1 MGVEKEM
8 AENKDLKKDVELKEE
23 KETTPVVENKNEIKE
38 TTGSSVEIYDEDD
51 DFEVEEVKKPKKKLK
66 KKWIVLG
73 IVALLL
79 VFFIGRAFL
88 AGKSAG
94 LPVETVDVANGTIEN
109 ILSVSGTV
117 ESADSKSYFA
127 DVTAPVDQLNVKIGD
142 KVTSG
147 DVLYTYDAA
156 QLDLAEK
163 NAQLAIKQAKGNYSA
178 LYAGPAAA
186 DRDYAQGMNSQQ
198 INERLDAITAE
209 MDALDDKIQ
218 EKTNRMNQTLSDLN
232 KTMLDVNQNGI
243 ADGTAET
250 YLDGNDEY
258 ITRRENDDNDSDV
271 SEGNKQMS
279 LALQE
284 SIIEVQDALKNDPE
298 IQGWQKQKTTLA
310 EEQAHL
316 SSAKAAQ
323 VNGGTATAT
332 KASMESTQLTQ
343 EDTIAKI
350 QEAKDGVKADF
361 NGVVTE
367 VEVVEGATVAP
378 GTKMITLANLD
389 DVQVDVQVSKSD
401 LPKISVGQKVD
412 ITINGKAYNGE
423 ITQISGSATKNANG
437 VAVVDTTIKV
447 TNPDKDIILGVE
459 ASNKI
464 HAEKAENTIVLP
476 YEYVLTDADG
486 DYVYVLEN
494 GVATRKNVK
503 IGIST
508 STEAQIVEG
517 LSVNDKVITTNLETL
532 TDGMSVVAMEM

>member
-1 MGVEKEM
+1 M

-79 VFFIGRAFL
+79 IFFIARAFL
-88 AGKSAG
+88 AGKNAA
-94 LPVETVDVANGTIEN
+94 LPVQTVDVANGTIEN

-142 KVTSG
+142 KVASG

-156 QLDLAEK
+156 QLELAEK

-178 LYAGPAAA
+178 LYSGAAAA
-186 DRDYAQGMNSQQ
+186 DRDYAKGMNAQQ

-209 MDALDDKIQ
+209 MDALDDKIT
-218 EKTNRMNQTLSDLN
+218 EKRSRMSKTLSDLN

-243 ADGTAET
+243 ADGTAES
-250 YLDGNDEY
+250 YLDGNDGY
-258 ITRRENDDNDSDV
+258 ITRRENDNNDSDV
-271 SEGNKQMS
+271 SESNKQMS

-284 SIIEVQDALKNDPE
+284 SIKDVSYALENDPE
-298 IQGWQKQKTTLA
+298 IQGWEKQKTTLA

-323 VNGGTATAT
+323 VNGGTASAN
-332 KASMESTQLTQ
+332 KANMESVQLTQ

-350 QEAKDGVKADF
+350 QEAKDGIKADF
-361 NGVVTE
+361 NGVVTA
-367 VEVVEGATVAP
+367 VDVVEGATVAP

-389 DVQVDVQVSKSD
+389 DVQVDVQVSKTD
-401 LPKISVGQKVD
+401 LPKLAVGQKVD
-412 ITINGKAYNGE
+412 ITINGKAYTGE

-459 ASNKI
+459 ANNKI

-486 DYVYVLEN
+486 DYVFVLEN
-494 GVATRKNVK
+494 GVATRKDVK

-532 TDGMSVVAMEM
+532 TDGMPVVAMEM